1 MSTFASQKETLLS
14 LISPD
19 FAFTRGRPLPL
30 GATILRG
37 GINFSLFSRH
47 GTAVTLI
54 LFFPGESEPLI
65 EFPLDPLYNRTGDV
79 WHAFII
85 GLDPGVEYGYRVDG
99 PNDGAFHRF
108 EARHILIDPYTK
120 ALSGGREWQIAET
133 PATRRSLVVD
143 AEFDWDMDRPLN
155 THLADTI
162 IYETHVRGFTRH
174 PSSSTN
180 NPGTFEGLVEQI
192 PYLKELG
199 VTAVELMPISEFDEN
214 GITRRNPLTG
224 ERLCNFWGYDPISF
238 FAPKGGYTSNK
249 TPGGPILEMKKM
261 VQALHKAGIEV
272 ILDLVFNHTGEID
285 ETGPTLSFRGLDN
298 SIYYMLNP
306 KTGAYEDF
314 SGCGNTVNCNHPVTR
329 SLIMESLRYWVTE
342 FHIDGFRFDLASI
355 LGRGQDGE
363 PLANAPLLERIA
375 AEPVL
380 ANTKLIA
387 EAWDAAGLYQVGTF
401 PNWGRW
407 AEWNGMFRDDVRR
420 FVKGDPGMV
429 PVLATRMAGNADLY
443 QGGGRAP
450 YHSVNFVTSHDGFTL
465 ADLVS
470 YQDKHNCSNG
480 QNDKD
485 GNPENLSWNCGVEGP
500 TDDTTILHLRSR
512 QMRNLAALLLLSQG
526 VPMILSGDEMG
537 KTQSGNNNAYC
548 HDGPISWLDWSLLE
562 TNADLFRFFKQLI
575 AFRKAHPILR
585 SRDFFKPDQTPT
597 ITWHGLYQGK
607 PDFSW
612 ESRSIGMHF
621 VAGRVDQD
629 LYLIAHAAE
638 YDGVFELPELP
649 SLKAWYRVVDTRLRS
664 PDDIAAT
671 GEEIALSDQHTY
683 AVGAYSVVL
692 LIMK

>member
-1 MSTFASQKETLLS
+1 MSLSASKGETS
-14 LISPD
+14 LNLVSPN
-19 FAFTRGRPLPL
+19 FVFTRGRPLPL
-30 GATILRG
+30 GATVLRG

-47 GTAVTLI
+47 GTAVTLL
-54 LFFPGESEPLI
+54 LFLPGDTEPLV
-65 EFPLDPLYNRTGDV
+65 EFPLDPVYHRTGDV
-79 WHAFII
+79 WHAFVT

-99 PNDGAFHRF
+99 TNDGAFHRF
-108 EARHILIDPYTK
+108 DARHILIDPYAR
-120 ALSGGREWQIAET
+120 ALSGGRDWQIADT
-133 PATRRSLVVD
+133 PAIRHGLVVD
-143 AEFDWDMDRPLN
+143 LEFDWDQDRPLN

-174 PSSSTN
+174 PSSLSEH
-180 NPGTFEGLVEQI
+180 PGTFKGLVERI
-192 PYLKELG
+192 PYLQELG

-214 GITRRNPLTG
+214 GITRRNPFTG

-238 FAPKGGYTSNK
+238 FAPKGGYASNK
-249 TPGGPILEMKKM
+249 TPGGPILEMKQM
-261 VQALHKAGIEV
+261 VKALHEAGIEV

-306 KTGAYEDF
+306 NTGAYEDF

-443 QGGGRAP
+443 QKGGRAP
-450 YHSVNFVTSHDGFTL
+450 YHSVNFITSHDGFTL
-465 ADLVS
+465 ADLVA
-470 YQDKHNCSNG
+470 YENKHNWANG
-480 QNDKD
+480 QNNKD

-500 TDDTTILHLRSR
+500 TEDLAILRLRR
-512 QMRNLAALLLLSQG
+512 QQMKNLAAILLLSQG
-526 VPMILSGDEMG
+526 VPMILSGDELG
-537 KTQSGNNNAYC
+537 KPQSGNNNAYC
-548 HDGPISWLDWSLLE
+548 HDGPLTWLDWSLRE
-562 TNADLFRFFKQLI
+562 THADLFRFFKHLI

-585 SRDFFKPDQTPT
+585 SRNFFKSDTIPT
-597 ITWHGLYQGK
+597 ITWHGFRQGQ

-612 ESRSIGMHF
+612 ESRSVGMRL
-621 VAGRVDQD
+621 VAGDIDHD
-629 LYLIAHAAE
+629 LYVIAHASGEDAL
-638 YDGVFELPELP
+638 FELPELP
-649 SLKAWYRVVDTRLRS
+649 SPHAWYRAVDTHLYS
-664 PDDIAAT
+664 PDDIATT
-671 GEEIALSDQHTY
+671 GEETLLPDQGLY
-683 AVGAYSVVL
+683 PVGAHSVVL
-692 LIMK
+692 LVMK